1 MPDPLLEMSGV
12 SKSFLGIPALHDVSF
27 SVQAGEIQAVSGE
40 NGAGKSTLMK
50 IVAGQEQP
58 DAGQIRFR
66 GRAIAMIHQELLPFP
81 DLTVSENIFMGQEP
95 TRWIPGWIDRPARDR
110 QAAALLSQLGLTI
123 DPRIPMRDLTVA
135 EKQSVEIAKALARQA
150 DLLIMDEPTSA
161 LSGRESE
168 LLFRIIRDLKLRG
181 VAILYISHRMQEI
194 FRLADTIT
202 VMRDGRHVVTRPAS
216 DLDENRLIAMMVGR
230 ELDPA
235 THRRSATTHQEVV
248 LEVKALGHPP
258 RFHDVSFTLRRGE
271 ILGLAGLMGAGRT
284 DVAAAIFG
292 LAPATQGTI
301 LVHGRAVS
309 IGSPAGALANSI
321 AMVTEDRRES
331 GFVPGMSVQQNI
343 TLSSLRR
350 LSFGPFIRRRA
361 ESIAA
366 EEQIRRFDVRA
377 AGPDQ
382 PVQFLSGGNQ
392 QKVALARALLT
403 DPEILILDEPTRGID
418 IGAKAEIYALIHRL
432 ADAGKAI
439 LLISSEMNE
448 IFALSDRILVMREGA
463 LAGEFVPGA
472 TNPEEIIRHAMPN

>member
-1 MPDPLLEMSGV
+1 M
-12 SKSFLGIPALHDVSF
+12 
-27 SVQAGEIQAVSGE
+27 
-40 NGAGKSTLMK
+40 
-50 IVAGQEQP
+50 
-58 DAGQIRFR
+58 
-66 GRAIAMIHQELLPFP
+66 
-81 DLTVSENIFMGQEP
+81 
-95 TRWIPGWIDRPARDR
+95 
-110 QAAALLSQLGLTI
+110 
-123 DPRIPMRDLTVA
+123 PMRDLTVA

-168 LLFRIIRDLKLRG
+168 LLFRIVRDLKLRG
-181 VAILYISHRMQEI
+181 VAILYISHRTQEI
-194 FRLADTIT
+194 FRLADNIT

-216 DLDENRLIAMMVGR
+216 ELAENELIALMVGR
-230 ELDPA
+230 ELA
-235 THRRSATTHQEVV
+235 TAAHAKSAAHQEVV
-248 LEVKALGHPP
+248 LEVKALGRPP

-301 LVHGRAVS
+301 LVRGRPVRIS
-309 IGSPAGALANSI
+309 SPAGALANSI

-403 DPEILILDEPTRGID
+403 DPQILILDEPTRGID
-418 IGAKAEIYALIHRL
+418 IGAKSEIYALIQRL